1 MSHQDHQAV
10 NLFPFTRHTPTMAN
24 TSRTPPFQEG
34 DYLTDRRRL
43 YRVLEIVPAKFGK
56 RAAILE
62 DCRTLHATLFLPKEL
77 KRMRL
82 RLVQR
87 APAASMQ

>member
-1 MSHQDHQAV
+1 
-10 NLFPFTRHTPTMAN
+10 MAN
-24 TSRTPPFQEG
+24 TSNTSNTPRTQPFQAG

-43 YRVLEIVPAKFGK
+43 YRVLQIVPARSKK

-62 DCRTLHATLFLPKEL
+62 DCETLDAVLFAPKEL

-82 RLVQR
+82 QLVQR
-87 APAASMQ
+87 TPALTMP

>member
-1 MSHQDHQAV
+1 V
-10 NLFPFTRHTPTMAN
+10 NLLSAHPSQRTMAN
-24 TSRTPPFQEG
+24 TSRTQPFQAG

-43 YRVLEIVPAKFGK
+43 YRVLEIVPAKFRK

-62 DCRTLHATLFLPKEL
+62 DCETLDAALFGPSEL

-87 APAASMQ
+87 TPAASMQ

>member
-1 MSHQDHQAV
+1 
-10 NLFPFTRHTPTMAN
+10 MAN
-24 TSRTPPFQEG
+24 TSRTQPFQAG

-43 YRVLEIVPAKFGK
+43 YRVLEIFPARFKK

-62 DCRTLHATLFLPKEL
+62 DCETLDAALFGPNEL

-82 RLVQR
+82 QVVQR
-87 APAASMQ
+87 TPAASMQ